1 MTTATMSATV
11 ARRRK
16 IPGGRSSFRTMGR
29 G

>member
-1 MTTATMSATV
+1 MTTATMRATV

-16 IPGGRSSFRTMGR
+16 IPGGRRSFRTMAR